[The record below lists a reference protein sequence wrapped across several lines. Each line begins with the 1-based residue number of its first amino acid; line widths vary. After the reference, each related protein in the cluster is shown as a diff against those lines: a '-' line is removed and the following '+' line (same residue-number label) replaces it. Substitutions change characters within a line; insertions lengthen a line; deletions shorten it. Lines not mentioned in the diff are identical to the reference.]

1 MSVVADNDGNGDIM
15 VYGGDGDHEL
25 RMEYSL

>member
-1 MSVVADNDGNGDIM
+1 MSVVADNDGNGDI
-15 VYGGDGDHEL
+15 VYGGDDDYEL